1 MNVILL
7 EAVENLGS
15 IGDLVKV
22 KPGYG
27 RNYLLPQGK
36 AALATPENIKAIE
49 ARRAE
54 LEKAAV
60 EELARAQE
68 RAKAFENLQVVIQ
81 ANAGSEGKLFGSVGP
96 LDIVEALATLQ
107 VEAERSEIRMPEGP
121 IGELGEYTIGVHLH
135 SEVNADVLVRVVG
148 EGGEA
153 AAVIA
158 TEVVDEVVAEEIAG
172 DVSEAAAESDAPEA
186 SEEAA
191 SKDE

>member
-7 EAVENLGS
+7 ESVENLGS

-54 LEKAAV
+54 LEKAEA
-60 EELARAQE
+60 EELAKAKE
-68 RAKAFENLQVVIQ
+68 RAKAFDKLEVVIQ

-96 LDIVEALATLQ
+96 VDIVDALANVQ
-107 VEAERSEIRMPEGP
+107 VEVERAEVRMPEGP
-121 IGELGEYTIGVHLH
+121 IQELGEFPIGVHLH
-135 SEVNADVLVRVVG
+135 AEVDVEVLVRVVG
-148 EGGEA
+148 EDGETA
-153 AAVIA
+153 PV
-158 TEVVDEVVAEEIAG
+158 TETVEEP
-172 DVSEAAAESDAPEA
+172 AAE
-186 SEEAA
+186 
-191 SKDE
+191 

>member
-54 LEKAAV
+54 LEKAAA
-60 EELARAQE
+60 EELAKAKE
-68 RAKAFENLQVVIQ
+68 RAKAFENLEIVVQ

-96 LDIVEALATLQ
+96 IDIVEALSAVQ
-107 VEAERSEIRMPEGP
+107 VETERSEVRMPDGP
-121 IGELGEYTIGVHLH
+121 IQELGEFPVGIHLH
-135 SEVNADVLVRVVG
+135 AEVGAEILVRVIG
-148 EGGEA
+148 EGGETAESVA
-153 AAVIA
+153 AASAEAVGEEA
-158 TEVVDEVVAEEIAG
+158 T
-172 DVSEAAAESDAPEA
+172 
-186 SEEAA
+186 EEAA
-191 SKDE
+191 EKE